1 VTPRTRSRRRS
12 ACITSCPTP
21 EFLDRE
27 FGNPNLKLPWADQY
41 QLGVER
47 IFTEAIHLSATA
59 FFVRRHDL
67 PVASLDHF
75 SSVGQGRAYGL
86 ELLLRHNVTKHFYGW
101 LAYTLSRAENAGA
114 LAEGVPMNMNGMPR
128 NAGDLSWRPA
138 QFDQPHNLVAV
149 GSYRWSQWEAG
160 ISFRLVSGTPRTP
173 VADSFLDADTGNYT
187 RVNGPIRSAR
197 PRHVQPAGRARRA
210 AASRSTSGCSGVYV
224 DVLNALNFENAEGLL
239 YDYRSRATAPLRG
252 IPIFPVLG
260 ARGRF

>member
-1 VTPRTRSRRRS
+1 VARTD
-12 ACITSCPTP
+12 ANPPMP

-27 FGNPNLKLPWADQY
+27 FGNPNLALPWADQY

-47 IFTEAIHLSATA
+47 FFTEALHLSATA

-75 SSVGQGRAYGL
+75 SSSGQGRAYGL

-101 LAYTLSRAENAGA
+101 VAYTLSRAENAGA

-173 VADSFLDADTGNYT
+173 VADAFLDADTGNYT

-197 PRHVQPAGRARRA
+197 HDTFSQLDVRVERRF
-210 AASRSTSGCSGVYV
+210 TFDKWVLGVYV
-224 DVLNALNFENAEGLL
+224 DVLNALNFDNAEGLL
-239 YDYRSRATAPLRG
+239 YDYRSRETAPLRG